1 MNKKHGLTTISIS
14 VENYLALKQLGK
26 TGDSF
31 NNVITQLLR
40 NISTQ
45 TRSKRIHN
53 QFLVSW
59 HKEAGKEQQHTG
71 GLSV

>member
-1 MNKKHGLTTISIS
+1 MNKQHGLTTISIS

-40 NISTQ
+40 NNFIQ
-45 TRSKRIHN
+45 TGSKRIRNHFPVTSN
-53 QFLVSW
+53 KGS
-59 HKEAGKEQQHTG
+59 GNEQ
-71 GLSV
+71 